1 MSRDFRVLLGYLSR
15 YRKRYLWGLLALLIC
30 DLGNLTIPR
39 LIGTFTD
46 ALSQGRLDGRGILIY
61 AGGIVALALVIAF
74 FRYVWRMYVMGTARQ
89 VEFDLRQELFLHLE
103 KLSANFYN
111 THKTGDLMAH
121 ATNDLQAVRAAA
133 GQGVLMAADS
143 FYMGT
148 ITLVMML
155 TLVDWRLTVL
165 GLIPLPL
172 LTLSILI
179 LGRLVHQRFARVQAA
194 FSNLSDRA
202 QENIAGI
209 RVIKAFVQEE
219 AEIERFQEENRQYV
233 TQYMRLIRV
242 QGLMEPLIQVFAG
255 LGFVIALGY
264 GGNQVL
270 QGKITLGSFVA
281 FNSYLGMLV
290 WPMIAVGWVV
300 NLAQRGVASMG
311 RIQEIL
317 DQVPEVTDTFGA
329 TLPPSWAE
337 ARNRPGLETGS
348 DPEPLLT
355 TNDPA
360 PPPAPLSTGY
370 PANDDRRPREQPV
383 ASFSLAEPTALS
395 ATKGVGR
402 IEARQLT
409 FRYSRELPPV
419 LKGINLTVE
428 PGTTL
433 GIIGRTG
440 SGKSTL
446 ANLLVR
452 IYNPPPGQLFIDG
465 VDVNL
470 IPLQALRQ
478 TIGYVLQDTFLFSR
492 TIAEN
497 LAFAPGVTAGP
508 QLYEAAKLA
517 QVDADI
523 QEFPRGYATLLGERG
538 ITLSGG
544 QRQRVGIA
552 RALLKNPPI
561 LILDDCL
568 SAVDTATEA
577 KILAGLRPFL
587 EGRTTII
594 ISHRVSAVK
603 NADQI
608 IVLDHGQIIEQGTHT
623 QLLAREGEYW
633 RIYRRQQL
641 EQDIASLE

>member
-143 FYMGT
+143 LYMGT

-155 TLVDWRLTVL
+155 TLVDWRLTAL

-300 NLAQRGVASMG
+300 NLAQRGAASMG

-317 DQVPEVTDTFGA
+317 DQVPEVTDAFGA
-329 TLPPSWAE
+329 ALPPSWAA
-337 ARNRPGLETGS
+337 AR
-348 DPEPLLT
+348 
-355 TNDPA
+355 NDPA
-360 PPPAPLSTGY
+360 A
-370 PANDDRRPREQPV
+370 
-383 ASFSLAEPTALS
+383 ASGSSP
-395 ATKGVGR
+395 GVGR

-419 LKGINLTVE
+419 LKGIDLTVE

-497 LAFAPGVTAGP
+497 LAFAPGVTVGP
-508 QLYEAAKLA
+508 QLYQATKLA

-641 EQDIASLE
+641 EQDIAALE

>member
-143 FYMGT
+143 LYMGT

-155 TLVDWRLTVL
+155 TLVDWRLTAL

-194 FSNLSDRA
+194 FSDLSDRA

-300 NLAQRGVASMG
+300 NLAQRGAASMG

-317 DQVPEVTDTFGA
+317 DQVPEVTDAFGA
-329 TLPPSWAE
+329 ALPPSWAA
-337 ARNRPGLETGS
+337 AR
-348 DPEPLLT
+348 
-355 TNDPA
+355 NDPA
-360 PPPAPLSTGY
+360 A
-370 PANDDRRPREQPV
+370 
-383 ASFSLAEPTALS
+383 ASGSSP
-395 ATKGVGR
+395 GVGR

-419 LKGINLTVE
+419 LKGIDLTVE

-497 LAFAPGVTAGP
+497 LAFAPGVTVGP
-508 QLYEAAKLA
+508 QLYQATKLA

-641 EQDIASLE
+641 EQDIAALE